1 MKTIEWNEEQRKAF
15 QDLLREFVAS
25 IDAKAQ
31 EEKQTGKTPTTTKR
45 ASREK
50 ELNKFLAPWGYAC
63 KISPGTGNLSHE
75 SSIAFCRQDILG
87 EEFVNGEKP
96 TPTKGFYIWFAYC
109 WRKKDAKRFYLRIGR
124 STEQDAKKELQKCP
138 AYGKII
144 PNGNECY
151 RESYDDLEA
160 DLENITDYFLRFAN
174 GFNQIPTAYFK
185 LELAQAIK
193 KQPHTKKELPHKGF
207 S

>member
-31 EEKQTGKTPTTTKR
+31 EGRQIGKTPTIPER
-45 ASREK
+45 ASCQNG
-50 ELNKFLAPWGYAC
+50 LNKFLAPWGYAC
-63 KISPGTGNLSHE
+63 KISLGSWDLSYKP
-75 SSIAFCRQDILG
+75 SIAFCRQDILG

-96 TPTKGFYIWFAYC
+96 TPTKDFYLWFAYD
-109 WRKKDAKRFYLRIGR
+109 WNNDPKKFYLRIGL
-124 STEQDAKKELQKCP
+124 ENEKEKEKCQKCP

-160 DLENITDYFLRFAN
+160 DLESITNDFLRFAN
-174 GFNQIPTAYFK
+174 EFNQIPTAYFK
-185 LELAQAIK
+185 LEPSSAS
-193 KQPHTKKELPHKGF
+193 H
-207 S
+207 